1 MEIKE
6 LRIGNLI
13 KLHEIITKLEYTEFS
28 FNPLFI
34 TPIPLTEE
42 WLLKLGFDK
51 LREYNDGENIIIEYG
66 KSIIVGDNSHNEKLV
81 IIFPFNHCEIGN
93 YRSEDAYILNTT
105 IDYVHQLQN
114 LYFSLTGQ
122 EL

>member
-1 MEIKE
+1 MDEKE
-6 LRIGNLI
+6 VRIGNYVNI
-13 KLHEIITKLEYTEFS
+13 KDTIFRIELQDLYYTS
-28 FNPLFI
+28 GDMNPV
-34 TPIPLTEE
+34 PLTEE
-42 WLLKLGFDK
+42 WLFKFGFDK

-114 LYFSLTGQ
+114 LYFALTGQ

>member
-1 MEIKE
+1 MEINE
-6 LRIGNLI
+6 TVYN
-13 KLHEIITKLEYTEFS
+13 
-28 FNPLFI
+28 
-34 TPIPLTEE
+34 PIPLTEE
-42 WLLKLGFDK
+42 WLFKFRFDK

-93 YRSEDAYILNTT
+93 YSSEDAYILNTT

-114 LYFSLTGQ
+114 LYFALTGE
-122 EL
+122 ELWN